1 MADLVPV
8 PSPGVTL
15 YYGTPGDPLVIVLHD
30 WHGRLPWLEGYAN
43 GLVHAGFRVAVPDLY
58 GGWCSTNEEQAAV
71 LRSELEV
78 APSLAILE
86 EIVRASRAEGSTK
99 VGVVGSSMGGWLALL
114 FAQGGEV
121 DAAVAYY
128 ATLAPQEHGVIP
140 NPVLLHFAETDQ
152 WDDGADPAAFV
163 AHLTEHGTPVT
174 EHTYLGTVHGF
185 ANASIPKVD
194 ARAAALAFARTAGF
208 LQDHLVE

>member
-1 MADLVPV
+1 MVDLVPV
-8 PSPGVTL
+8 PSPGVPL

-58 GGWCSTNEEQAAV
+58 GGWCATSEEQAAV

-78 APSLAILE
+78 APSLAILD
-86 EIVRASRAEGSTK
+86 EIVQASRTEGSQK
-99 VGVVGSSMGGWLALL
+99 VGAVGSSMGGWLALQY
-114 FAQGGEV
+114 AQRGEV
-121 DAAVAYY
+121 DAVVAYY
-128 ATLAPQEHGVIP
+128 ATLGPAEQGVIP

-152 WDDGADPAAFV
+152 WDAGADPAAFV
-163 AHLTEHGTPVT
+163 SRLKEDGTPVT
-174 EHTYLGTVHGF
+174 EHNYIGTVHGF

-194 ARAAALAFARTAGF
+194 TRAAALAFARTASF
-208 LQDHLVE
+208 LQDHLG